1 MTTGRTCE
9 RLGTLRGGQMKGR
22 IWTVA
27 VGLVS
32 VAALIAV
39 PAAFA
44 AYTSAKLEVR
54 QAGSATTIKA
64 SLSPDDDPTASVR
77 IFAPTGTQ
85 LTTNQAPGTV
95 LGPVKAIVKA
105 LDLAGADL
113 PLEGQLIVAAPGQIA
128 PASQAACLGA
138 TAPLASW
145 IMILSAAGQT
155 LPVPTYLIATAG
167 AQAALGPAY
176 IQVCLPPPDIPVGT
190 PGRATFGAKLYSA
203 ELAINGV
210 FSAVPVGAWVAFWTP
225 YKPGIGQVNVAGTV
239 ASPAAIAPGAVTLT
253 AKKSGLGAKLAGRVT
268 QAGQAR
274 GGASV
279 TIFAGAKAS
288 GLKRIGKATVGAS
301 GAFAFKAKAGTF
313 FRATAVA
320 TPASAPPLCT
330 ALGAALAPIPCV
342 NPTTN
347 GFTVTSKTVKKK

>member
-1 MTTGRTCE
+1 
-9 RLGTLRGGQMKGR
+9 MKRR

-27 VGLVS
+27 IGIAS

-39 PAAFA
+39 PAALA

-54 QAGSATTIKA
+54 QAGSVATIKA
-64 SLSPDDDPTASVR
+64 SLDPNDDPTASVR
-77 IFAPTGTQ
+77 IFVPTGTQ
-85 LTTNQAPGTV
+85 LTTSQAPGTV

-105 LDLAGADL
+105 LDLAGPDL
-113 PLEGQLIVAAPGQIA
+113 PIEGQLVVAAPGQVP
-128 PASQAACLGA
+128 PATQAACTGGA
-138 TAPLASW
+138 TPLATW
-145 IMILSAAGQT
+145 VMALSAAGT
-155 LPVPTYLIATAG
+155 PLNVPTYLVPTSG
-167 AQAALGPAY
+167 ALAALGPAY
-176 IQVCLPPPDIPVGT
+176 IQVCLAPPDLPPGT
-190 PGRATFGAKLYSA
+190 PGRAPFGAKLYSA

-210 FSAVPVGAWVAFWTP
+210 FSSVPLGAWVAFWTP

-279 TIFAGAKAS
+279 TVFGGTKAS

-301 GAFAFKAKAGTF
+301 GAFAFKAKTGTF
-313 FRATAVA
+313 FRATATA
-320 TPASAPPLCT
+320 TAGSAAPLCT
-330 ALGAALAPIPCV
+330 QLGPALAPVPCV
-342 NPTTN
+342 NPTVN
-347 GFTVTSKTVKKK
+347 GFTTQSKTVKRK